1 MSGREV
7 NDMPSGK
14 ENAACFVEQFTDC
27 MVQFWKN
34 GGSLVLMAE
43 NEPMTFQVN
52 EFLTKA
58 EFDGKKVSFKIGGDN
73 PGGHILH
80 ADKSGNLVDS
90 ASFNALIHKVNN
102 VDRES
107 LAKNLY
113 KLYEGLTVSYA
124 IGKYEPFIPFSKD
137 SKGCINS
144 LFYNG
149 IDRGNG
155 EGEGDIFIDCSYTKF
170 FLEMNKQGTYRYLQN
185 ISAFIGSAE
194 RRFKTGN
201 HPGMYRPKKVTFALN
216 KDPKYYHK
224 FPQIRI
230 DVCYLVDVSG
240 SMGGSLNKVKN
251 YCVKIAEVL
260 RNEMFGNIFRFGAA
274 FYSDPINV
282 PSETNRYTN
291 LTEDINQFKNYV
303 NGIGLLNGGDSP
315 EDWAGGYDICINK
328 MSWGRGIRL
337 IIHIADAPAHS
348 KLYNNGGD
356 GGDYEAQGPRLDAI
370 IRKSADM
377 NINIVGFK
385 IGSSPDKSYNRIK
398 DIYNSKGNK
407 NCKITNFD
415 QNKTDPTYFTDLVV
429 SSVKGVTG

>member
-1 MSGREV
+1 M
-7 NDMPSGK
+7 
-14 ENAACFVEQFTDC
+14 
-27 MVQFWKN
+27 
-34 GGSLVLMAE
+34 
-43 NEPMTFQVN
+43 
-52 EFLTKA
+52 
-58 EFDGKKVSFKIGGDN
+58 
-73 PGGHILH
+73 
-80 ADKSGNLVDS
+80 DS

-149 IDRGNG
+149 IDRGSG

-201 HPGMYRPKKVTFALN
+201 HPALYRPKKVTFELN

-224 FPQIRI
+224 FTEMHI

-240 SMGGSLNKVKN
+240 SMEGSLNKVKN

-260 RNEMFGNIFRFGAA
+260 RKEMCDNIFRFGAV
-274 FYSDPINV
+274 FYSDPIDK

-291 LTEDINQFKNYV
+291 LTEDINQFKSFV
-303 NGIGLLNGGDSP
+303 DGIGLLNGGDTP
-315 EDWAGGYDICINK
+315 EDWAGGYEICVNN
-328 MSWGRGIRL
+328 MSWGSGIRL
-337 IIHIADAPAHS
+337 AIHIADAPAHS

-356 GGDYEAQGPRLDAI
+356 GGNYEAQGPRLDAI

-385 IGSSPDKSYNRIK
+385 IGSKPDKSYNRIK

-407 NCKITNFD
+407 NCKITGFD
-415 QNKTDPTYFTDLVV
+415 QNKTDPAYFTDLVV